1 MNFYRQIEALLLK
14 FLVESVEEVEVVV
27 TGPKAWD
34 FYIDSAIQP
43 KNCLGSGTG
52 LLGLDWIAS
61 ASVPKVGC
69 QLDSVWVEHSRPRS
83 ASPPSQPLVFPGLR
97 YWLC

>member
-14 FLVESVEEVEVVV
+14 FLVESMEEVEVVV

-52 LLGLDWIAS
+52 
-61 ASVPKVGC
+61 
-69 QLDSVWVEHSRPRS
+69 
-83 ASPPSQPLVFPGLR
+83 
-97 YWLC
+97 